1 VLQIYK
7 GLLVSQQYVVE
18 PLRERSIASH
28 AHTRHT
34 RHDTRHDGR
43 PDDWGYAKNYLNALF
58 NLRTTESGD
67 QSAARLEEALAFFR
81 QLQSDN
87 PRLYAPGP
95 FLFFIINIFI
105 VIIVIIFKAA
115 SATGVCW
122 R

>member
-1 VLQIYK
+1 MWDNVLQIYK

-18 PLRERSIASH
+18 PLRERPAVLQSPH
-28 AHTRHT
+28 TTRTTRH
-34 RHDTRHDGR
+34 TRHDGR

-87 PRLYAPGP
+87 PRLYAPGL
-95 FLFFIINIFI
+95 FLFLLSILLLLLLLLLLY
-105 VIIVIIFKAA
+105 
-115 SATGVCW
+115 
-122 R
+122 